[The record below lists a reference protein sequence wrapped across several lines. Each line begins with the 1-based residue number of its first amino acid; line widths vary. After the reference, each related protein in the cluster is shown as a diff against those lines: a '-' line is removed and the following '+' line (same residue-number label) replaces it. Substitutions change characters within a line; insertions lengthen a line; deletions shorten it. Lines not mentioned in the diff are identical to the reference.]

1 MKNTLAYYN
10 EELNTAVR
18 FLERLCMGLLSKGR
32 LRVLINK
39 KRLEVTAKRVRLL
52 IFGIN
57 YDRNFCT
64 LQVPDSDAANFS
76 SLFSNFSFFEEIDGD
91 DISNYIQ
98 TQLRNVEIVIKNE
111 VYDLVYSY
119 STSF

>member
-1 MKNTLAYYN
+1 VKNTLAYYN
-10 EELNTAVR
+10 EELNRALKA
-18 FLERLCMGLLSKGR
+18 FIERLCMGFLSKGR
-32 LRVLINK
+32 PHILINK
-39 KRLEVTAKRVRLL
+39 TRLEVTAKRVRLL
-52 IFGIN
+52 RFGIN

-76 SLFSNFSFFEEIDGD
+76 SLFSIFSFEEIDGD
-91 DISNYIQ
+91 NISNYIQ
-98 TQLRNVEIVIKNE
+98 TQLRSVEIVIKNE